1 MKYLFVVIYLIID
14 IIYISISAPFY
25 SKVVE
30 KIQGKPILLTP
41 ASYVSL
47 LIAYLIL
54 GFGWLFIVADRL
66 NANSTYRDAILYSF
80 MYAISVY
87 GVFNAT
93 LYVLFDNWDIMTV
106 IRDTS
111 WGLVCIIS
119 LTLVYFIVA
128 YKKPRLLQ

>member
-1 MKYLFVVIYLIID
+1 MKYLFVLIYLIVD
-14 IIYISISAPFY
+14 ILYISISAPYY

-30 KIQGKPILLTP
+30 KIQGSPIVLTA

-47 LIAYLIL
+47 LLAYVIL

-66 NANSTYRDAILYSF
+66 NEKSTYRDAIFYAF

-93 LYVLFDNWDIMTV
+93 LYVLFDNWDIPTV

-119 LTLVYFIVA
+119 LTLVYFSQTA
-128 YKKPRLLQ
+128 GLG